1 MAFRVF
7 FTFFAT
13 ASKRIELQK
22 PDWTT
27 FEALSQS
34 FQKLSQFLK
43 FYANE
48 YVLLEQQKCVFF
60 IDLSSRTATFYK
72 LGFMKATQRNT
83 VFQGNFGALSV
94 KGRA

>member
-7 FTFFAT
+7 FTLFTT

-60 IDLSSRTATFYK
+60 IDLSSKRGCTVLGPALKNKRWVPSTF
-72 LGFMKATQRNT
+72 G
-83 VFQGNFGALSV
+83 LSR
-94 KGRA
+94 GWM